1 MIKILIADDHPI
13 IRYGLK
19 QIIADENDM
28 IISGEAENGTQA
40 LELVKLNNY
49 DIFILDLSMPD
60 INGLNILK
68 RLKDIKPNLPVLI
81 LSAHPEEQYA
91 VKCIK
96 AGANGYL
103 NKIAVSSLLINAI
116 RRILEGEKFLSPSFY
131 KQIVSDLDDN
141 SKQNLQEKLSHREYE
156 IMVLLA
162 SGKTVKEIA
171 GALSLSVPTVYSHRL
186 RIFRKM
192 NFENEIEL
200 AKYCNEGNLVLS

>member
-1 MIKILIADDHPI
+1 MVKILIADDHPI

-19 QIIADENDM
+19 QIIADEDDM
-28 IISGEAENGTQA
+28 MISGEAENGKQVFD
-40 LELVKLNNY
+40 LLNKHEY
-49 DIFILDLSMPD
+49 DILILDLSMPD
-60 INGLNILK
+60 INGLEVLK
-68 RLKDIKPNLPVLI
+68 RLKIIKPNLPVLI

-96 AGANGYL
+96 AGAKGYL

-116 RRILEGEKFLSPSFY
+116 KRILEGEIFLSPSFY
-131 KQIVSDLDDN
+131 KQIISDLDNN
-141 SKQNLQEKLSHREYE
+141 SKQDLHEKLSHREYE
-156 IMVLLA
+156 IMILFA

-171 GALSLSVPTVYSHRL
+171 GALLLSIPTVYSYRL

-192 NFENEIEL
+192 KFKNVIEL

>member
-19 QIIADENDM
+19 QIIADEEDM
-28 IISGEAENGTQA
+28 MISGEAENGKQVFD
-40 LELVKLNNY
+40 LLKLNEY
-49 DIFILDLSMPD
+49 DILILDLSMPD
-60 INGLNILK
+60 INGLEVLK
-68 RLKDIKPNLPVLI
+68 RLKIIKPNLPVLI

-96 AGANGYL
+96 AGAKGYL

-116 RRILEGEKFLSPSFY
+116 KRILEGEIFLSPSFY
-131 KQIVSDLDDN
+131 KQIVSDLDIN
-141 SKQNLQEKLSHREYE
+141 SKQNLHEKLSHREYE
-156 IMVLLA
+156 IMILLA

-171 GALSLSVPTVYSHRL
+171 GTLLLSVPTVYSFRL
-186 RIFRKM
+186 KILRKM
-192 NFENEIEL
+192 KFKNVIEL